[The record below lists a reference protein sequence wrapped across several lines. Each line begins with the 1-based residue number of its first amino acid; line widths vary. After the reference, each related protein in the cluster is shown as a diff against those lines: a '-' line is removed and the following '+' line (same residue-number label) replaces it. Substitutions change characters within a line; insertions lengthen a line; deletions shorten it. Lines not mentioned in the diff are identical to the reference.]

1 MAWPILGLVV
11 CLVLLGG
18 TAQGL
23 QLHLRRNNLPVSNS
37 PRGLVSR
44 AAGGL
49 SLDNSADISYYANIT
64 LGDQNFK
71 VLIDTGRY
79 LFSIFAHVLRSEN
92 SLSSDLWIA
101 GKVVESNST
110 GVNASIKYAVNSVTG
125 ALCCLG
131 IHRACR
137 LTD

>member
-1 MAWPILGLVV
+1 M
-11 CLVLLGG
+11 
-18 TAQGL
+18 
-23 QLHLRRNNLPVSNS
+23 SNS
-37 PRGLVSR
+37 PHGLVSP

-79 LFSIFAHVLRSEN
+79 LFSIFAHVRRSEN
-92 SLSSDLWIA
+92 PLSSDLWIA

-125 ALCCLG
+125 VLCCLG
-131 IHRACR
+131 IIVLAV
-137 LTD
+137 